1 MDLYISKFLNS
12 RMDEHIRILKEA
24 YQLLIPLK
32 DPHLSNEER
41 TRLLEQA
48 SEMTK
53 SLKPPIE
60 RTPEF
65 ENLIHKIRRLMFG
78 YTD

>member
-1 MDLYISKFLNS
+1 MD
-12 RMDEHIRILKEA
+12 DHIRILKEA
-24 YQLLIPLK
+24 YELLNPLR

-41 TRLLEQA
+41 TRLLKQA

-53 SLKPPIE
+53 SLKAPIE
-60 RTPEF
+60 RTPEL
-65 ENLIHKIRRLMFG
+65 ERLIHKIRRLMFG

>member
-1 MDLYISKFLNS
+1 
-12 RMDEHIRILKEA
+12 MDEHIHILKEA
-24 YQLLIPLK
+24 YELLNPLR

-41 TRLLEQA
+41 TRLLKQA

-53 SLKPPIE
+53 SLKAPVE
-60 RTPEF
+60 RTLEL
-65 ENLIHKIRRLMFG
+65 ERLIHKIRRLMFG